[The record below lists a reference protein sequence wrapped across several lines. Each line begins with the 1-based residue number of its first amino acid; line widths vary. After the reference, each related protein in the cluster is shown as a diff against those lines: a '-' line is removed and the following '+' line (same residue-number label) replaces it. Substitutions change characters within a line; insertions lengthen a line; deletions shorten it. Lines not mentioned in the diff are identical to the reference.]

1 MIDVTKE
8 ETKRQLILKD
18 PNIYKGLIILA
29 FPLMINNLIK
39 TLHDIVDMFFVGRI
53 DGVRSS
59 EAVASIQLTFPI
71 MFTFISLGIG
81 IMIAATALISQALG
95 ANDKHQAKR
104 FGADIFML
112 AILSGLV
119 FAFLGFFFAPYVM
132 RWMGATGYILD
143 NSVAYL
149 RIRVFEFPVLF
160 GFFAY
165 MGTRQAS
172 GDTVS
177 PVLISGSAILLNII
191 LSPLFILVFNFG
203 VPGAAFATLLANYLI
218 MPIGFYRLFTAK
230 DGVQIDFIEVV
241 NPKLLKKKA
250 ANIVLIVKTA
260 VPASV
265 GQAITAIGFGV
276 MNGVIYSYGPETVA
290 AFGIGNRLLS
300 MILHPVMAT
309 GAILAAF
316 IGQNIGAQNPAR
328 AKETFRKNMLLSVGI
343 MSVGSLVIIFFRA
356 PLAGLFLGDDPVALA
371 LAIDYMFFILLGL
384 PLMAVFQTF
393 IGTYNG
399 TGNTHYTFI
408 LSVTRLWVIRLPLV
422 VLMGYFWPNRGSQVI
437 WEAMLISNLLIAV
450 LGFILYL
457 RIDFKPKIKVDKAQK
472 ARFKAL
478 HT

>member
-1 MIDVTKE
+1 MTKE
-8 ETKRQLILKD
+8 ETKRELILKD

-53 DGVRSS
+53 EGVRSS
-59 EAVASIQLTFPI
+59 DAVASIQLTFPV

-81 IMIAATALISQALG
+81 VMVAATALISQSLG
-95 ANDKHQAKR
+95 ANEKNLAKR
-104 FGADIFML
+104 TGADIFTL
-112 AILSGLV
+112 AVLSGIV
-119 FAFLGFFFAPYVM
+119 FALLGFFLAPFIM
-132 RWMGATGYILD
+132 RWMGATGYIFE
-143 NSVAYL
+143 NSVTYL
-149 RIRVFEFPVLF
+149 RIRAFEFPVLF

-172 GDTVS
+172 GDTLS
-177 PVLISGSAILLNII
+177 PVFISGSAILLNII
-191 LSPLFILVFNFG
+191 LSPIFILVLSLG
-203 VPGAAFATLLANYLI
+203 VPGAALATLLANYLI
-218 MPIGFYRLFTAK
+218 MPIGFYRLFHAK
-230 DGVQIDFIEVV
+230 DGVRIDFKEVV
-241 NPKLLKKKA
+241 DFKAIKYRLK
-250 ANIVLIVKTA
+250 NSVLIIKTA

-328 AKETFRKNMLLSVGI
+328 AKETFRKSMILSVGI
-343 MSVGSLVIIFFRA
+343 MTVGSMIIIFLRA
-356 PLAGLFLGDDPVALA
+356 PLAGLFLADDPVALK
-371 LAIDYMFFILLGL
+371 LTIDYMFFILLGL

-408 LSVTRLWVIRLPLV
+408 LSVTRLWAIRLPLV
-422 VLMGYFWPNRGSQVI
+422 IFLGSFFPQRGSQVI

-450 LGFILYL
+450 LGFFLYL
-457 RIDFKPKIKVDKAQK
+457 RIDFKPKIKPEKKPKLNPLQ
-472 ARFKAL
+472 
-478 HT
+478 T

>member
-1 MIDVTKE
+1 MTKE

-39 TLHDIVDMFFVGRI
+39 TLHDIVDMFFVSRI

-59 EAVASIQLTFPI
+59 DAVASIQLTFPV

-95 ANDKHQAKR
+95 ANDKPQAKR
-104 FGADIFML
+104 IGADIFML

-119 FAFLGFFFAPYVM
+119 FAIVGFIFAPYVM
-132 RWMGATGYILD
+132 RWMGATGYILE

-191 LSPLFILVFNFG
+191 LSPIFILVFNFG

-218 MPIGFYRLFTAK
+218 MPFGFYRLFNAK
-230 DGVQIDFIEVV
+230 DGVQIDFLEVI
-241 NPKLLKKKA
+241 NPKLLKKKVT
-250 ANIVLIVKTA
+250 NIILIVKTA

-290 AFGIGNRLLS
+290 AFGLGNRLLS

-328 AKETFRKNMLLSVGI
+328 AKETFRKNMILSVGI
-343 MSVGSLVIIFFRA
+343 MSFGSMVIIFFRA
-356 PLAGLFLGDDPVALA
+356 PLAGLFLGDDPVALK
-371 LAIDYMFFILLGL
+371 LTIDYMFFILLGL

-422 VLMGYFWPNRGSQVI
+422 IFMGYFWPNRGSQVI
-437 WEAMLISNLLIAV
+437 WEAMLISNLLIAF

-457 RIDFKPKIKVDKAQK
+457 RIDFKPKIKVDKVEK
-472 ARFKAL
+472 AKLKAL

>member
-1 MIDVTKE
+1 MTKE

-39 TLHDIVDMFFVGRI
+39 TLHDIVDMFFVSRI

-59 EAVASIQLTFPI
+59 DAVASIQLTFPV

-95 ANDKHQAKR
+95 ANDKPQAKR
-104 FGADIFML
+104 IGADIFML

-119 FAFLGFFFAPYVM
+119 FAIVGFIFAPYVM
-132 RWMGATGYILD
+132 RWMGATGYILE

-191 LSPLFILVFNFG
+191 LSPIFILVFNFG

-218 MPIGFYRLFTAK
+218 MPFGFYRLFNAK
-230 DGVQIDFIEVV
+230 DGVQIDFLEVI
-241 NPKLLKKKA
+241 NPKLLKKKVT
-250 ANIVLIVKTA
+250 NIILIVKTA

-290 AFGIGNRLLS
+290 AFGLGNRLLS

-328 AKETFRKNMLLSVGI
+328 AKETFRKNMILSVGI
-343 MSVGSLVIIFFRA
+343 MSVGSMVIIFFRA
-356 PLAGLFLGDDPVALA
+356 PLAGLFLGDDPVALK
-371 LAIDYMFFILLGL
+371 LTIDYMFFILLGL

-422 VLMGYFWPNRGSQVI
+422 IFMGYFWPNRGSQVI
-437 WEAMLISNLLIAV
+437 WEAMLISNLLIAF

-457 RIDFKPKIKVDKAQK
+457 RIDFKPKIKVDKVEK
-472 ARFKAL
+472 AKLKAL